1 MSQKLA
7 ILGDTTSANVS
18 KSSVMLAIT
27 DSQSD
32 ASTQN
37 DSSYNLEVSGELSQ
51 KLAILE
57 KATPANVSNSS
68 VMLAITDS
76 QPEASVQNDSSY
88 SVEKRTD
95 VDSAQKELTL
105 QAQNVNHSCDSELD
119 FPQVLHSPNNLEHNS
134 EGTIVKLPPS
144 HMCSTPKSEKERIAV
159 EDVDAAIPDTSPNKI
174 VSGNDT
180 PASTVSPGS
189 GSTHKPVKK
198 RKKGGGG
205 GGEGK
210 KEAATATAMSKDA
223 RSIWLEKG
231 FLVTKLE
238 GHFDVVCSL
247 DTNGAIL
254 MSGRLVTVCPSLP
267 L

>member
-1 MSQKLA
+1 
-7 ILGDTTSANVS
+7 
-18 KSSVMLAIT
+18 MLAIT

-37 DSSYNLEVSGELSQ
+37 GSSYNLEVSGELSQ

-76 QPEASVQNDSSY
+76 QPEASAQNDSSY

-105 QAQNVNHSCDSELD
+105 QAKNVNHSCDSELD

-144 HMCSTPKSEKERIAV
+144 HMCSTPKSEKERITV
-159 EDVDAAIPDTSPNKI
+159 EDVDAAIPNTSPNKI

-180 PASTVSPGS
+180 PTSTVSPGS
-189 GSTHKPVKK
+189 SSTHKAVKK
-198 RKKGGGG
+198 RKKGGG

-210 KEAATATAMSKDA
+210 KEAATATAVSKDA

>member
-1 MSQKLA
+1 
-7 ILGDTTSANVS
+7 
-18 KSSVMLAIT
+18 MLAIT

-32 ASTQN
+32 VSTQN

-76 QPEASVQNDSSY
+76 QPEASAQNDSSY

-144 HMCSTPKSEKERIAV
+144 HMCSTPKSEKERITV
-159 EDVDAAIPDTSPNKI
+159 EDVDAAIPNTSPNKI

-180 PASTVSPGS
+180 PTSTVSPGS
-189 GSTHKPVKK
+189 SSTHKAVKK
-198 RKKGGGG
+198 RKKGGG

-210 KEAATATAMSKDA
+210 KEAATATAVSKDA

>member
-1 MSQKLA
+1 
-7 ILGDTTSANVS
+7 
-18 KSSVMLAIT
+18 MLAIT

-76 QPEASVQNDSSY
+76 QPEARAQNGSSY
-88 SVEKRTD
+88 SVEECTD
-95 VDSAQKELTL
+95 VDIAQKELTV
-105 QAQNVNHSCDSELD
+105 QAQNVNHSCGSELD

-134 EGTIVKLPPS
+134 EGMIVKLPPS
-144 HMCSTPKSEKERIAV
+144 HMCSTPKSEKERTMV
-159 EDVDAAIPDTSPNKI
+159 EDVHAAIPDTSHNKI

-180 PASTVSPGS
+180 PAATVSPGS

-198 RKKGGGG
+198 RKKGEGGGGGG

-210 KEAATATAMSKDA
+210 KEAATATVVSKDA
-223 RSIWLEKG
+223 RSVWLEKG

-254 MSGRLVTVCPSLP
+254 MSGRLVVVCPPLP

>member
-1 MSQKLA
+1 
-7 ILGDTTSANVS
+7 
-18 KSSVMLAIT
+18 MLAIT

-76 QPEASVQNDSSY
+76 QPEARAQNGSSY
-88 SVEKRTD
+88 SVEECTD
-95 VDSAQKELTL
+95 VDIAQKELTV
-105 QAQNVNHSCDSELD
+105 QAQNVNHSCGSELD
-119 FPQVLHSPNNLEHNS
+119 FPQVLHSPNNLEHSS
-134 EGTIVKLPPS
+134 EGTIVELASS
-144 HMCSTPKSEKERIAV
+144 HMCSTPKSEKDRIRV
-159 EDVDAAIPDTSPNKI
+159 EDVHAAIPDTVPNKI
-174 VSGNDT
+174 VSSNDT
-180 PASTVSPGS
+180 PAATVSPGS

-198 RKKGGGG
+198 RKKGEG

-210 KEAATATAMSKDA
+210 KKAAAATVVSKDA

-254 MSGRLVTVCPSLP
+254 MSGRLVVVCPPLP